1 MITMQ
6 DIKNLCAAA
15 AVTAAMTGAAA
26 DAAALE
32 PVSPQP
38 SRPLTF
44 SDPAYAKVQPEEAR
58 RMMAAGV
65 VVIDVRE
72 PDEFAEER
80 IAGSVNVPLSRFR
93 FGMTLDAQPDKDAQ
107 VLVVCRSGV
116 RAEKAARILIASGYK
131 HVFNMYGTSQ
141 WPYGLER

>member
-15 AVTAAMTGAAA
+15 AVTAGMAGAAA

-44 SDPAYAKVQPEEAR
+44 SDPAYAKVPPEEAR
-58 RMMAAGV
+58 KMMAAGV

-93 FGMTLDAQPDKDAQ
+93 FGMELGAQPDKNAK

-131 HVFNMYGTSQ
+131 HVYNMYGTSQ
-141 WPYGLER
+141 WPYGLVR

>member
-15 AVTAAMTGAAA
+15 AVTAGLAGAAQ

-44 SDPAYAKVQPEEAR
+44 SDPAYAKVTPEEAR
-58 RMMAAGV
+58 KMMAAGV

-93 FGMTLDAQPDKDAQ
+93 FGMVLDAEPDKNAK
-107 VLVVCRSGV
+107 VLLVCRSGV
-116 RAEKAARILIASGYK
+116 RAERAARILIESGYK
-131 HVFNMYGTSQ
+131 HVYNMYGTLQ
-141 WPYGLER
+141 WPYGLVR